1 MTINVIFSENV
12 RFSRSY
18 QFSLVIMNG
27 SRLIAGCF
35 RFIFGSR
42 YAESTR
48 SKFGVSAYSRINTV
62 IVCFQEYT
70 AALFLRRYFF
80 RQKQLTVYYRL
91 HVSYFFDRIFIYM
104 FNLLRFQIT
113 MMVILWTCSA
123 YQNIMKMM

>member
-62 IVCFQEYT
+62 MKPPYSEHI
-70 AALFLRRYFF
+70 
-80 RQKQLTVYYRL
+80 
-91 HVSYFFDRIFIYM
+91 
-104 FNLLRFQIT
+104 LLVPWPCVISRFHF
-113 MMVILWTCSA
+113 A
-123 YQNIMKMM
+123 P

>member
-1 MTINVIFSENV
+1 MTINVIFSQNV

-48 SKFGVSAYSRINTV
+48 SMFGVSAYSRINTV
-62 IVCFQEYT
+62 
-70 AALFLRRYFF
+70 L
-80 RQKQLTVYYRL
+80 
-91 HVSYFFDRIFIYM
+91 
-104 FNLLRFQIT
+104 
-113 MMVILWTCSA
+113 SA
-123 YQNIMKMM
+123 HDMLNSEI

>member
-27 SRLIAGCF
+27 SRLIAWCF
-35 RFIFGSR
+35 QFIFGSR

-62 IVCFQEYT
+62 
-70 AALFLRRYFF
+70 
-80 RQKQLTVYYRL
+80 
-91 HVSYFFDRIFIYM
+91 VS
-104 FNLLRFQIT
+104 
-113 MMVILWTCSA
+113 A
-123 YQNIMKMM
+123 

>member
-12 RFSRSY
+12 RLSRSY
-18 QFSLVIMNG
+18 QFSLVIMNE

-62 IVCFQEYT
+62 DNNIRQFMIKNTIIV
-70 AALFLRRYFF
+70 LFIS
-80 RQKQLTVYYRL
+80 K
-91 HVSYFFDRIFIYM
+91 
-104 FNLLRFQIT
+104 
-113 MMVILWTCSA
+113 
-123 YQNIMKMM
+123 

>member
-42 YAESTR
+42 YAKSTR

-62 IVCFQEYT
+62 
-70 AALFLRRYFF
+70 
-80 RQKQLTVYYRL
+80 
-91 HVSYFFDRIFIYM
+91 
-104 FNLLRFQIT
+104 NLLTFSFDNVFILRGELMLIT
-113 MMVILWTCSA
+113 LGT
-123 YQNIMKMM
+123 